1 MSVWRLIVLAI
12 CILLARRLPVIM
24 ALYRWIPDI
33 KTPRE
38 AAFVGWFGPMGV
50 GAIFIATLA
59 RTKLPQG
66 VPYPPEESVDVLARS
81 IQPIVAFLVL
91 TSVLCRESQA
101 TTFADEPSC

>member
-1 MSVWRLIVLAI
+1 
-12 CILLARRLPVIM
+12 M

-59 RTKLPQG
+59 RLHL
-66 VPYPPEESVDVLARS
+66 PEEIDYPSDDQVDILAGA

-91 TSVLCRESQA
+91 TSVLCREFLVGTQ
-101 TTFADEPSC
+101 